1 MGVSRES
8 EAKEYCLVLDMQ
20 LYDWPE
26 TLDVWERIK
35 ELSYSSNGS
44 L

>member
-1 MGVSRES
+1 MRGLDHDKVQAWESRES

-26 TLDVWERIK
+26 TLVA
-35 ELSYSSNGS
+35 
-44 L
+44 